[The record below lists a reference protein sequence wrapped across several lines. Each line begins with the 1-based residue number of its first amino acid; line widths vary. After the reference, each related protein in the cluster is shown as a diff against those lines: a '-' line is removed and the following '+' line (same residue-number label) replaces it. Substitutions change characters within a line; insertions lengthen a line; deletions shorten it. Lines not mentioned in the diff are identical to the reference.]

1 MTPMAA
7 NPSNGAGPS
16 LANPRWSRAV
26 EPDGF
31 FVDED
36 RLRGI
41 FYGIAAS
48 GTVLLA
54 AFAVGLWRLHE
65 AALRPPLLVGIADGR
80 VFSASPEPLSSI
92 RDEDFDPQLQET
104 VETLFGRTETGA
116 PAVLGEFVAPE
127 VLAAV
132 DQAYRDSAA
141 KFPAGYVQTLSV
153 LESRLVSGRPGQRR
167 IRYRGLLSSR
177 SLQAAQTS
185 PVYLD
190 CTFTTGR
197 PTPLNAAGWRLVRM
211 TALGR
216 DDFYGEERARAERR
230 ALGLEGGSSP

>member
-1 MTPMAA
+1 MAA
-7 NPSNGAGPS
+7 DPNSKGETS
-16 LANPRWSRAV
+16 LGNPRWSRTV

-41 FYGIAAS
+41 FYAIAAA
-48 GTVLLA
+48 GTALLA
-54 AFAVGLWRLHE
+54 AFGVGLWRLHN
-65 AALRPPLLVGIADGR
+65 AALQPPLLIGIADGR
-80 VFSASPEPLSSI
+80 VFSARPEPLSSI

-116 PAVLGEFVAPE
+116 PAVLGEFVAPA

-153 LESRLVSGRPGQRR
+153 LESRLVSSRQGQRR

-197 PTPLNAAGWRLVRM
+197 PTALNAAGWRLVRM
-211 TALGR
+211 AALSR
-216 DDFYGEERARAERR
+216 DDFYGDERARAERR
-230 ALGLEGGSSP
+230 ALGLEGAPNP